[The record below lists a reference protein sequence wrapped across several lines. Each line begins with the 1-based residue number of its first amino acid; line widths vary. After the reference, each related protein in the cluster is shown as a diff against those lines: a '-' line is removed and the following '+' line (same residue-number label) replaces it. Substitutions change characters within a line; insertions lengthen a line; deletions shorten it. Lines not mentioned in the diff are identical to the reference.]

1 MEPGTADT
9 DGREADARLSLSE
22 RISRHPIAAGM
33 LSGLA
38 LWAAFPPMEF
48 SALAWVALVPLFRLA
63 VEPGSRWRVYL
74 GAWAGGLIFW
84 GASLQWVRLTDPTAW
99 TAWVVMA
106 AILSVWWP
114 AFLALTRYAV
124 FNLKIP
130 LLVAAPIFWV
140 GLEHSRIFIL
150 SGFPWY
156 YLAHSQYQMV
166 PLIQIADFTGSLGVS
181 FLIATVNALI
191 VDLLRL
197 PLLYRSEGRTR
208 LRPKQ
213 QIRLA
218 VVGLGGLGTLV
229 YGAYRLSRPEFQD
242 GPRLAMIQTDFE
254 QHYKSGAN
262 NYEAL
267 LNKIESLV
275 IKAASQDPKPDLIVW
290 PETSYP
296 WGTISIDPAT
306 PPDLLKNQ
314 MRYISDTMTVEQWRV
329 NERETGTYLH
339 GFTDAL
345 KIPQMIGGLRYEHGP
360 DGFGK
365 YNAAVLITPGSPAFQ
380 VYRKIQ
386 LVPFGEYIP
395 LIDLLPWLTVF
406 TPYRDGYLPVL
417 TFGHEA
423 NSLDLGPYRVAVGIC
438 FEDTLPHLIRR
449 FFHETPDGR
458 QPDVLIDMSNDG
470 WFQYSAELDMH
481 LAVSV
486 FRCVENRVPL
496 ARAVNTGLSALID
509 GDGRILQVLS
519 RNTEGVLQVR
529 APLDPRTSLYSMWGD
544 WLGLSCLAVCIGI
557 WPTGMIYKKVRP
569 SLLGRP

>member
-1 MEPGTADT
+1 MEPGTAVT
-9 DGREADARLSLSE
+9 ESRESDGRLSLSE
-22 RISRHPIAAGM
+22 RVSRHPIAAGII
-33 LSGLA
+33 SGLA

-63 VEPGSRWRVYL
+63 VEPGARWRVYL
-74 GAWAGGLIFW
+74 GAWAGGLVFW
-84 GASLQWVRLTDPTAW
+84 GASLQWIRLTDPSAW

-114 AFLALTRYAV
+114 AFLGLTRYAV
-124 FNLKIP
+124 FGLKIP

-140 GLEHSRIFIL
+140 GLEHSRIYIL

-156 YLAHSQYQMV
+156 YLAHSQYQAIPV
-166 PLIQIADFTGSLGVS
+166 IQIADITGALGVS
-181 FLIATVNALI
+181 FLIATVNALL

-197 PLLYRSEGRTR
+197 PLFYRSEGRSR

-213 QIRLA
+213 RLRLA
-218 VVGLGGLGTLV
+218 IVGLGILGTLI
-229 YGAYRLSRPEFQD
+229 YGAYRLSRPEFLD
-242 GPRLAMIQTDFE
+242 GPRLAMIQTNFE
-254 QHYKSGAN
+254 QHYKSGADWQGI
-262 NYEAL
+262 
-267 LNKIESLV
+267 LNKVESLV
-275 IKAASQDPKPDLIVW
+275 IKAAGYDPKPDLIVW

-306 PPDLLKNQ
+306 PSDVFAGH
-314 MRYISDTMTVEQWRV
+314 MRQISDGLTPDQWRE
-329 NERETGTYLH
+329 NERESGKYLH

-345 KIPQMIGGLRYEHGP
+345 KIPMMIGGLRYEHRPEGLR
-360 DGFGK
+360 K
-365 YNAAVLITPGSPAFQ
+365 YNAAVLLTPGSPAVQ

-406 TPYRDGYLPVL
+406 TPYRDGYLPTL
-417 TFGHEA
+417 TFGREA
-423 NSLDLGPYRVAVGIC
+423 NSLDLGPYKVAVGIC
-438 FEDTLPHLIRR
+438 FEDTVPHLIRR
-449 FFHETPDGR
+449 FFNETPDGR

-470 WFQYSAELDMH
+470 WFRGSAELDMH

-486 FRCVENRVPL
+486 FRCIENRVPL

-519 RNTEGVLQVR
+519 RDTEGVLQVR

-557 WPTGMIYKKVRP
+557 WPTGMIYKRLRS
-569 SLLGRP
+569 SLIGRP